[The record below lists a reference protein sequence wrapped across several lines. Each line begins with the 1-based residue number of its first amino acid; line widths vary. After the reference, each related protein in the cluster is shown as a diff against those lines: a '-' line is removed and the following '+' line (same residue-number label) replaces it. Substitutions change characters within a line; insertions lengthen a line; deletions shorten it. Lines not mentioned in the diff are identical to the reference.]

1 MIGCNKSTC
10 KYREKYN
17 LYDYAVRLFDLFGK
31 NNKTACLKFRNVA
44 FIITDRYLD
53 KFLNTFTSSKNW
65 LFYKDEV
72 NKGIRILVNKT
83 DDFLRLN
90 HLSKL
95 YNESRCLQ
103 NKYISNDTFFDFNR
117 IFAFLSNSRLGKSI
131 LKTSAVETINQHS
144 ADLTP
149 GYIRKDIPMVNGY
162 VSHFRDYYKGFY
174 LDRNYSINDIHID
187 IEYYLFLLNNFNNYA
202 C

>member
-1 MIGCNKSTC
+1 MDYEMIGCNKSTC

-31 NNKTACLKFRNVA
+31 NNKTACLMFRNVA

-83 DDFLRLN
+83 DDFLM
-90 HLSKL
+90 KF
-95 YNESRCLQ
+95 
-103 NKYISNDTFFDFNR
+103 I
-117 IFAFLSNSRLGKSI
+117 
-131 LKTSAVETINQHS
+131 
-144 ADLTP
+144 
-149 GYIRKDIPMVNGY
+149 
-162 VSHFRDYYKGFY
+162 
-174 LDRNYSINDIHID
+174 
-187 IEYYLFLLNNFNNYA
+187 
-202 C
+202 